1 MRRVHVVELRF
12 ELETQLDLLFVVL
25 GVLRKIFLQ
34 LQAHLL
40 LVHHFALK
48 LLAHLLL
55 RVEVLLEHLLVVGLL
70 LRLLLVVAVELLQ
83 GRFVLL

>member
-40 LVHHFALK
+40 LVHHFALQ

>member
-25 GVLRKIFLQ
+25 GILRKIFLQ

-40 LVHHFALK
+40 LVHHFALQ

>member
-25 GVLRKIFLQ
+25 GILRKIFLQ

-40 LVHHFALK
+40 LVHHFALQ

-70 LRLLLVVAVELLQ
+70 L
-83 GRFVLL
+83 